1 MPEPEHTLPFAD
13 MVQETAP
20 KVPDVL
26 RRLQW
31 AVDEGAA
38 HDLHPRER
46 QVLWYICWRAGE
58 TTGLCMVSRDTM
70 SYETGLGIGWL
81 KKVLPKLEKLGLIRT
96 SRRGQRDHFAYQ
108 PTCVRSSVSEPQG
121 FRYGTPGV
129 PIRNPWS
136 SDTEPPLLLTKNSNE
151 KVLTPPRVRARVG
164 RRRRGEELSPE
175 EHDYLR
181 TLEHYEGTHTWNDVH
196 AAARIYA
203 RDPTRW
209 IVDRERW
216 DVELSTQGKCAYCGA
231 GGIRPDEWIRNNAED
246 RFGLCPHCM
255 KERPLEP
262 PQRAPVQSSRSR
274 Y

>member
-13 MVQETAP
+13 MVQETTP
-20 KVPDVL
+20 KVPGL
-26 RRLQW
+26 QRRLQW
-31 AVDEGAA
+31 AVDEGQL

-46 QVLWYICWRAGE
+46 LVLWYICWRAG
-58 TTGLCMVSRDTM
+58 TATGLCIVSRDTM
-70 SYETGLGIGWL
+70 SEETGLGIGWL

-96 SRRGQRDHFAYQ
+96 SRRRQQDRLAYQ
-108 PTCVRSSVSEPQG
+108 PTCV
-121 FRYGTPGV
+121 
-129 PIRNPWS
+129 WS
-136 SDTEPPLLLTKNSNE
+136 SDMEPPIPLTLNSNE
-151 KVLTPPRVRARVG
+151 EVLTRPRVRARVG
-164 RRRRGEELSPE
+164 RRRREEELSPE
-175 EHDYLR
+175 ENEHLR
-181 TLEHYEGTHTWNDVH
+181 NLEHYEGIHTWNDVH
-196 AAARIYA
+196 AAARMYA

-216 DVELSTQGKCAYCGA
+216 DVGLSTQGKCAYCGA

-262 PQRAPVQSSRSR
+262 PQSAPVQSSRSR